1 MNKVKRKLITCWCM
15 IACPVIATAQANSL
29 SLDTCYALAK
39 QNYPLIKQHELI
51 VKSREYSLQNIAKG
65 YLPQINI
72 SGQATYQS
80 DVTKIPIKIPGMDI
94 PELSKDQYKIYAE
107 VNQPVYDGG
116 VIAQQKKIR
125 EADAAAEEQSLEV
138 QLYLLKSRVNQL
150 FFGILLIDAQLRQN
164 ELTKQDIQSGL
175 NQANAAIANGAALKS
190 SADVLKAELLQA
202 GQHTT
207 ELKANR
213 KAYLSMMSLFVNR
226 NIDERTVFIRP
237 PTLVPSSL
245 INRPELLLYEDQN
258 KILDAQNS
266 LLTAKNRPKLSFFAQ
281 GGFGKPAFNILSNS
295 FDPYYIGGLR
305 LSIPLSGFYTLK
317 NERGLIQINKKDI
330 AVQKATFL
338 FNTQFSLQQQNA
350 EINKLQEVLKADD
363 EIVPLR
369 VNIKKTALAQLAHGV
384 ITAGDYLREV
394 NAEDNARQTRTQHE
408 IQLLLAQYDEQV
420 TTGN

>member
-1 MNKVKRKLITCWCM
+1 MNKVMRKLITAWCM
-15 IACPVIATAQANSL
+15 IACPVIAAAQTNSL

-51 VKSREYSLQNIAKG
+51 VKSREYSLQNISKG
-65 YLPQINI
+65 YLPRINI
-72 SGQATYQS
+72 NGQATYQS

-94 PELSKDQYKIYAE
+94 PQVSKDQYKIYAE

-116 VIAQQKKIR
+116 VITQQKKIR
-125 EADAAAEEQSLEV
+125 EADAEAEEQSMEV
-138 QLYLLKSRVNQL
+138 QLYQLKSRVNQL
-150 FFGILLIDAQLRQN
+150 FFGILLTDAQLRQN

-175 NQANAAIANGAALKS
+175 NEANASIANGAALKS

-213 KAYLSMMSLFVNR
+213 EAFLSMLGLFVNR
-226 NIDERTVFIRP
+226 NIDEHTIFIRP
-237 PTLVPSSL
+237 RILIPSPV

-266 LLTAKNRPKLSFFAQ
+266 LLTAKNRPELSFFAQ
-281 GGFGKPAFNILSNS
+281 GGFGKPGFNILSNS

-317 NERGLIQINKKDI
+317 NERALINISKKDI

-338 FNTQFSLQQQNA
+338 FNTRFSLQQQSA
-350 EINKLQEVLKADD
+350 EINKLREVLQADD

-369 VNIKKTALAQLAHGV
+369 ENIKKTALAQLAHGV
-384 ITAGDYLREV
+384 ITTSDYLREV
-394 NAEDNARQTRTQHE
+394 NAEDNARQNRILHE
-408 IQLLLAQYDEQV
+408 IQLLLAQYEEQI